1 MCGGGG
7 GERGEA
13 YAASQTTV
21 LCMRNLHKTKFV
33 IFIRVFFVSKGNIL
47 FYFKAGNWIS
57 NVNYDLVGYKNP
69 ILQSQAEEA
78 E

>member
-1 MCGGGG
+1 MK
-7 GERGEA
+7 
-13 YAASQTTV
+13 
-21 LCMRNLHKTKFV
+21 NLHKTKFL
-33 IFIRVFFVSKGNIL
+33 IFICVFFVSKGNIL
-47 FYFKAGNWIS
+47 FYFKAGDWIS